1 MNSIKY
7 IFLLAFVS
15 LTVLVSCSKDDDSE
29 GSNFGNAPTGEIV
42 PVEERDLVLTG
53 FDLANRDGIN
63 TQKWWRHIVSV
74 VDFGS
79 GCGDNEDEEY
89 TYTDVYLG
97 FTPEG
102 KIFRKIGISGTPV
115 DTGETWQWT
124 SASKDKMIF
133 QGVEFT
139 LTELWN
145 IRLTI
150 ASDQSQSGCSV
161 VTWEEFMNE

>member
-1 MNSIKY
+1 MKLIKY
-7 IFLLAFVS
+7 VFILLLICETA
-15 LTVLVSCSKDDDSE
+15 LLSCSKDDS
-29 GSNFGNAPTGEIV
+29 GGPNFGNAPTGEIV
-42 PVEERDLVLTG
+42 PVAQRDLVLTG
-53 FDLANRDGIN
+53 YDITNRNDPT
-63 TQKWWRHIVSV
+63 TQKWWRHIASV

-89 TYTDVYLG
+89 TYTNVYLG

-102 KIFRKIGISGTPV
+102 KVYRKTGIDGSPV
-115 DTGETWQWT
+115 DTGNTWEWT

-150 ASDQSQSGCSV
+150 ASDQSQSGCNII
-161 VTWEEFMNE
+161 TWEEFINE